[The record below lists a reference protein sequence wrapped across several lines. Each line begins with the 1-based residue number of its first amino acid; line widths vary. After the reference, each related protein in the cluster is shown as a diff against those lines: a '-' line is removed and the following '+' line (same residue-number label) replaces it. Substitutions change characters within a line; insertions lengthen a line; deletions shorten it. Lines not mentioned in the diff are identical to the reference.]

1 MNKSQPITLRRMAGF
16 TLVEAVIVIVITG
29 ILAGI
34 VAVFIA
40 RPVQGYIDTV
50 RRAELTDA
58 ADTALRRIARDVRT
72 ALPNSLREPSPAS
85 NSCFEFLPTVGG
97 GRYRA
102 AQSSAGAGDIL
113 DFSKSDTSFD
123 FLANDN
129 LTTAMFTGTYHAVI
143 YNLRIAGADAYAGDN
158 RAQIDPSSTSTATS
172 GHIFL
177 TGAGKQFPFE
187 SPGKRFQ
194 VIPNFSVAYSCVG
207 GTNGTLYRQTQ
218 AISGSKI
225 ACPTTGTALVGN
237 VDCTQT
243 TFNYTPAVSQ
253 RDGLLTLTLTLTQ
266 SGESVR
272 LYDEVHVNNV
282 P

>member
-1 MNKSQPITLRRMAGF
+1 MIRRMAGF
-16 TLVEAVIVIVITG
+16 TLIEAILVIVITG

-34 VAVFIA
+34 VAVFIVQ
-40 RPVQGYIDTV
+40 PVQGYIDTV
-50 RRAELTDA
+50 RRADLTDA
-58 ADTALRRIARDVRT
+58 ADTAVRRITRDVRT
-72 ALPNSLREPSPAS
+72 ALPNSLRAPSPAS

-102 AQSSAGAGDIL
+102 AQSSTGTGDIL
-113 DFSKSDTSFD
+113 DFSTSDTSFD

-129 LTTAMFTGTYHAVI
+129 LTTAMFAGTYNAVI
-143 YNLRIAGADAYAGDN
+143 YNLGIAGADAYAGDN
-158 RAQIDPSSTSTATS
+158 RAQISNASTSTLTS
-172 GHIFL
+172 GHIVL
-177 TGAGKQFPFE
+177 TAGKQFPFE
-187 SPGKRFQ
+187 SPGKRFH
-194 VIPNFSVAYSCVG
+194 VIPNFSVAYSCSG
-207 GTNGTLYRQTQ
+207 GNLYRQTQ
-218 AISGSKI
+218 AISAAQI
-225 ACPTTGTALVGN
+225 ACPTTGTILVGN

-253 RDGLLTLTLTLTQ
+253 RNGLLTITLVLTQ